1 MSLLKAITDKHQ
13 SLLIGLQPND
23 PSLHVEVI
31 PGFEWAR
38 LGITQDA
45 VLLLLPPETN
55 RGAPDHDLE
64 HIRISPHQRF
74 IINGAQDAREEA
86 VSVIATKSRDGW
98 LVDVFLEL
106 VAMLFDSG
114 VTSDEESVRKL
125 IQDLVS
131 LFRALTQPNQK
142 SAQGLWGELFLI
154 LQATDTDLAVASW
167 HTTPNDRYDF
177 AKGHER
183 VEVKTTT
190 GPRIHMF
197 SHAQLMPIDGLQVTI
212 ASLIL
217 NPSGEGATCAD
228 LVSQVLPKLG
238 SEPTRRSFVNQVV
251 RTLGENWNHQSGSR
265 YDIEQATQSLRFYDV
280 KNVPKITQDIP
291 PNVHAVKY
299 QSDLQVASEM
309 QRSDLAPRDLL
320 CIALYGD
327 A

>member
-1 MSLLKAITDKHQ
+1 MSLLE
-13 SLLIGLQPND
+13 SLSATYQNLLKGMESYD
-23 PSLHVEVI
+23 ESLHVEVI

-38 LGITQDA
+38 LGITQEA
-45 VLLLLPPETN
+45 VLLLLPPEIN
-55 RGAPDHDLE
+55 NNVPDHDLE
-64 HIRISPHQRF
+64 HIRISPRQRF
-74 IINGAQDAREEA
+74 NIKMTHDFREEA

-114 VTSDEESVRKL
+114 VTSDQNSVRKL

-142 SAQGLWGELFLI
+142 SVQGLWGELFLI
-154 LQATDTDLAVASW
+154 LQATDTDLAVSSW

-197 SHAQLMPIDGLQVTI
+197 SHTQLVPIEGLKVTI

-217 NPSGEGATCAD
+217 NSTADGVSCAD
-228 LVSQVLPKLG
+228 LVSQVLPKLD
-238 SEPTRRSFVNQVV
+238 SEPMRRGFVNQVV
-251 RTLGENWNHQSGSR
+251 RTLGENWNQQGGIR
-265 YDIEQATQSLRFYDV
+265 YDIEQANQSLSFYDAN
-280 KNVPKITQDIP
+280 NVPKITQEIP

-299 QSDLQVASEM
+299 QSDHQVAREM
-309 QRSDLAPRDLL
+309 ERSDFSSHDVLS
-320 CIALYGD
+320 IALYGV

>member
-1 MSLLKAITDKHQ
+1 MSILKSISDTHQ
-13 SLLIGLQPND
+13 NLVKGLQPD
-23 PSLHVEVI
+23 DESLHVEVI

-38 LGITQDA
+38 LGITQKA
-45 VLLLLPPETN
+45 VLLLLPPEFN
-55 RGAPDHDLE
+55 NDAHNHDLE
-64 HIRISPHQRF
+64 HIRISPRRSFNIKGPQ
-74 IINGAQDAREEA
+74 GSREEA
-86 VSVIATKSRDGW
+86 ASVIETKSRDGW
-98 LVDVFLEL
+98 LVNVFLEL

-114 VTSDEESVRKL
+114 VTSDQDSVRKL

-142 SAQGLWGELFLI
+142 SAQGLWGEIFLI

-197 SHAQLMPIDGLQVTI
+197 SHAQLVPIDGLQVTI
-212 ASLIL
+212 ASLVL
-217 NPSGEGATCAD
+217 SSSGEGVSCAD
-228 LVSQVLPKLG
+228 LVSQVLPKLN
-238 SEPTRRSFVNQVV
+238 SDLMRRGFLNQVV
-251 RTLGENWNHQSGSR
+251 RTLGDNWNQQGEIR
-265 YDIEQATQSLRFYDV
+265 YDIEQAGQSLRFY
-280 KNVPKITQDIP
+280 NVENIPKITQAIP

-299 QSDLQVASEM
+299 QSDLQVAEEL
-309 QRSDLAPRDLL
+309 QKSDFSNRNILS
-320 CIALYGD
+320 IALLGV